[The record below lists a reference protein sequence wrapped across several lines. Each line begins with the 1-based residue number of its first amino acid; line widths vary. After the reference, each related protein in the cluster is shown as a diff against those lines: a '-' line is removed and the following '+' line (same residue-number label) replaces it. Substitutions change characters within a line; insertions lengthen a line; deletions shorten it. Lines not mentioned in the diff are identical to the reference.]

1 MPLQNTVGC
10 RAMKTNMPLSK
21 PIRRLVAETEQML
34 DTEITLLRKPEA
46 APGGTLVDVYS
57 YNVDKN
63 VIIFPAS
70 YIGLLKDFVIAKQCT
85 HLLIKGAA
93 VKKSG
98 YHVLSF
104 TPDSVYTG
112 MRQIYLDALK
122 DEAKKDKKLPV
133 KKLIDMLF
141 LLYRQFHEDINELPW
156 NPIVNARIYY
166 RMEQLRKTQLY
177 ILLKDGKEDM
187 DEMADTMEIIPRR
200 YFVLDK
206 SMFYARDLYLAKTLP
221 ADKLMPVVNIPQM
234 KKFDH
239 LEVKEMLTTRW
250 THTAWYQSKVFGDAM
265 LTIMEKH
272 LAVDWNAEPGLD
284 YYADLYQ
291 TGVSLTNALLAYMTM
306 KDWFIWEKP
315 QHLLAAEEQ
324 MATYEKDALKK
335 IFGDLIEDS

>member
-1 MPLQNTVGC
+1 
-10 RAMKTNMPLSK
+10 MKTNMPLSK
-21 PIRRLVAETEQML
+21 PIRMFISETERML
-34 DTEITLLRKPEA
+34 DTEVTLLRKPDA
-46 APGGTLVDVYS
+46 APGGTLIDIYS
-57 YNVDKN
+57 YKIDKN

-70 YIGLLKDFVIAKQCT
+70 YIGLLKDFIIAKQCT

-93 VKKSG
+93 VKKSK
-98 YHVLSF
+98 YLVLSF

-112 MRQIYLDALK
+112 MHQIYLDALK

-141 LLYRQFHEDINELPW
+141 ILYRQFQDDLNELPW

-187 DEMADTMEIIPRR
+187 DEMSDMMEIIPRR

-250 THTAWYQSKVFGDAM
+250 THTAWYQSKIFGDTM
-265 LTIMEKH
+265 LTIMEKY
-272 LAVDWNAEPGLD
+272 LDMDWNAEPSLD
-284 YYADLYQ
+284 YYANLYR
-291 TGVSLTNALLAYMTM
+291 TGVDLTNALIGYMSM
-306 KDWFIWEKP
+306 KDWFIWENP
-315 QHLLAAEEQ
+315 LHLLAAEEQ
-324 MATYEKDALKK
+324 MATYEQDALKK
-335 IFGDLIEDS
+335 IFGDLIEDQS

>member
-1 MPLQNTVGC
+1 
-10 RAMKTNMPLSK
+10 MKTNMPLTK
-21 PIRRLVAETEQML
+21 PIRRFISETERIL

-46 APGGTLVDVYS
+46 PPGGTLLDVYT

-63 VIIFPAS
+63 IILFPAN

-93 VKKSG
+93 AKKSG
-98 YHVLSF
+98 YRILSY
-104 TPDSVYTG
+104 TPDSVYSG
-112 MRQIYLDALK
+112 MRQVYLDALK
-122 DEAKKDKKLPV
+122 DEAKKEKKLPV
-133 KKLIDMLF
+133 KKLIEMLVI
-141 LLYRQFHEDINELPW
+141 LYRQFHEDLNELPW
-156 NPIVNARIYY
+156 NPIVNARIYH

-177 ILLKDGKEDM
+177 ILLKDGKQDM
-187 DEMADTMEIIPRR
+187 DEMTDMMDIVPRR

-221 ADKLMPVVNIPQM
+221 SDKLMPVVNIPQM

-250 THTAWYQSKVFGDAM
+250 THTAWYQSKVFGDVM

-272 LAVDWNAEPGLD
+272 LSVDWNAESTLE
-284 YYADLYQ
+284 YYASLYQ
-291 TGVSLTNALLAYMTM
+291 VGVNLTNALLAYMTM
-306 KDWFIWEKP
+306 KDWFIWENP
-315 QHLLAAEEQ
+315 QHLLAAQEQ
-324 MATYEKDALKK
+324 AATYEKAALKK

>member
-1 MPLQNTVGC
+1 
-10 RAMKTNMPLSK
+10 MKTNMPLTK
-21 PIRRLVAETEQML
+21 PIRRFISETERIL

-46 APGGTLVDVYS
+46 PPGGTLLDIYT
-57 YNVDKN
+57 YNVDKS
-63 VIIFPAS
+63 IILFPAN

-93 VKKSG
+93 AKKSG
-98 YHVLSF
+98 YRILSY
-104 TPDSVYTG
+104 TPDSVYSG
-112 MRQIYLDALK
+112 MRQVYLDALK
-122 DEAKKDKKLPV
+122 DEAKKEKKLPV
-133 KKLIDMLF
+133 KKLIGMLF
-141 LLYRQFHEDINELPW
+141 ILYRQFHEDLNELPW
-156 NPIVNARIYY
+156 NPIVNALIYH

-177 ILLKDGKEDM
+177 ILLKDGKQDM
-187 DEMADTMEIIPRR
+187 DEMTDMMDIVPRR

-221 ADKLMPVVNIPQM
+221 SDKLMPVVNIPQM

-272 LAVDWNAEPGLD
+272 LAVDWGADMSLD
-284 YYADLYQ
+284 YYASLYDV
-291 TGVSLTNALLAYMTM
+291 GVNLTNALLSYMTM

-315 QHLLAAEEQ
+315 QHLLTAEQ
-324 MATYEKDALKK
+324 QAATYEKAALKK
-335 IFGDLIEDS
+335 IFGDLIEDSLV